1 MERFHTKT
9 TTIEESKD
17 IEKIPLIEL
26 VRDLQTYEL
35 GLAKIGKGR
44 KSKSQDNEDE
54 DFLMMNR
61 LSSRHTSQGI
71 SKNSLRMP
79 M

>member
-17 IEKIPLIEL
+17 IDKIPLIEL

-44 KSKSQDNEDE
+44 KSKSQDNDDE
-54 DFLMMNR
+54 DFFDDE
-61 LSSRHTSQGI
+61 
-71 SKNSLRMP
+71 
-79 M
+79 